1 MTEGK
6 TIMKTHTYS
15 SRNALILMATCLFLS
30 GYPAGQAISADTQ
43 PRPAAAGG
51 STFVKPA
58 NGAARLI
65 VRRVANLGNF
75 VVVHLYVDR
84 VLVATIGYGR
94 AYEGVLT
101 PGRHVLSVL
110 PTPHPKWPAPWQMT
124 LDVRS
129 GQIYSF
135 TAMGDSGYL
144 VLRALGEPE
153 LPRGR

>member
-1 MTEGK
+1 MTGEK
-6 TIMKTHTYS
+6 SIMETYS
-15 SRNALILMATCLFLS
+15 YGRRKALILMATCLFLS
-30 GYPAGQAISADTQ
+30 GYPAGQTINADPQ
-43 PRPAAAGG
+43 PRRYAAAP
-51 STFVKPA
+51 SAFARPA

-65 VRRVANLGNF
+65 VRRVADLGN
-75 VVVHLYVDR
+75 
-84 VLVATIGYGR
+84 VLVIHLSVDGVPVALIGYGR
-94 AYEGVLT
+94 AYEGVLK

-129 GQIYSF
+129 GQTYSF

-144 VLRALGEPE
+144 VLRAPGEPE